1 MVKSNKKMRKEIRP
15 GEHQEPE
22 GRRTWREYDIFKKMV
37 REEGKNVE
45 KSDERGE
52 KWEKEEVK
60 GSVFC
65 PRETGI
71 I

>member
-1 MVKSNKKMRKEIRP
+1 
-15 GEHQEPE
+15 
-22 GRRTWREYDIFKKMV
+22 MV
-37 REEGKNVE
+37 REEGKDVE
-45 KSDERGE
+45 KSDEGGE